1 MSFNGL
7 EVGKRSLTT
16 NQRAMGVTGHN
27 ISNANKEGYSRQTV
41 EMNTLSNQHP
51 KFGAIGIG
59 SEVEQINRVRNS
71 FIDDRMIKEKSTNSK
86 WETREINLKHMEYI
100 INEPSDQSI
109 RRVLDEYWEA
119 MQDLSQN
126 PEDMATRVSLKER
139 AEALSNSVS
148 STYERFE
155 ALKAD
160 FDNNIEV
167 MVNNINSITKR
178 MAEINGQIR
187 RVEAG
192 GGRANDLRDEFDFLT
207 EKLSE
212 QVNVKVSR
220 KGREYAVSIGGRT
233 VVQDDFSKDI
243 SIRRDQKVNEGLA
256 QLYWEDIDEPVL
268 IQDGTLKGLLE
279 LRDEDA
285 VKYMRYMDQ
294 LAIGIIDATNDV
306 NQAGFDYRGVAG
318 GDFFNSVDSFAQVRD
333 VEGAEIAAVYKLR
346 GSLAI
351 NNNERPISEMLSDE
365 QETVNEEGVSEIIK
379 SPYEEKGTF
388 EINGVKVNYDT
399 KLDSMDRLVEKINKA
414 KAGVVANVGP
424 NGRLIIRAE
433 KEEDYYVKTLNQ
445 EQGTLLTKL
454 GILKDGQAF
463 DFRDSATINVLTE
476 DRKGSPRDG
485 AARRM
490 SVAINNVENIA
501 AARGIDT
508 DGDGIADRANPVG
521 DGSNALRMATLKGE
535 KSIGRFT
542 YDEFFKSV
550 VSDLGISSQEAKKYM
565 ENQKILMNNLEQR
578 REAEQGVSLDEE
590 MANMIKYQH
599 GYDAAARYIRSVDDM
614 VKTVIEKL

>member
-86 WETREINLKHMEYI
+86 WEAREINLKHMEYI
-100 INEPSDQSI
+100 INEPSEQSI
-109 RRVLDEYWEA
+109 RKVLDEYWEA

-167 MVNNINSITKR
+167 VANNINSITRR

-192 GGRANDLRDEFDFLT
+192 GGRANDLRDEFDLLT

-212 QVNVKVSR
+212 LTNVKVSR
-220 KGREYAVSIGGRT
+220 KGREYAVSMGGRT

-243 SIRRDQKVNEGLA
+243 TVRRDQKVNGGQA
-256 QLYWEDIDEPVL
+256 QLYWDDIDEPVL

-318 GDFFNSVDSFAQVRD
+318 GDFFNSTDSF
-333 VEGAEIAAVYKLR
+333 
-346 GSLAI
+346 
-351 NNNERPISEMLSDE
+351 SD
-365 QETVNEEGVSEIIK
+365 
-379 SPYEEKGTF
+379 
-388 EINGVKVNYDT
+388 
-399 KLDSMDRLVEKINKA
+399 
-414 KAGVVANVGP
+414 
-424 NGRLIIRAE
+424 
-433 KEEDYYVKTLNQ
+433 
-445 EQGTLLTKL
+445 
-454 GILKDGQAF
+454 
-463 DFRDSATINVLTE
+463 
-476 DRKGSPRDG
+476 
-485 AARRM
+485 
-490 SVAINNVENIA
+490 
-501 AARGIDT
+501 
-508 DGDGIADRANPVG
+508 
-521 DGSNALRMATLKGE
+521 
-535 KSIGRFT
+535 
-542 YDEFFKSV
+542 
-550 VSDLGISSQEAKKYM
+550 
-565 ENQKILMNNLEQR
+565 
-578 REAEQGVSLDEE
+578 
-590 MANMIKYQH
+590 
-599 GYDAAARYIRSVDDM
+599 
-614 VKTVIEKL
+614 